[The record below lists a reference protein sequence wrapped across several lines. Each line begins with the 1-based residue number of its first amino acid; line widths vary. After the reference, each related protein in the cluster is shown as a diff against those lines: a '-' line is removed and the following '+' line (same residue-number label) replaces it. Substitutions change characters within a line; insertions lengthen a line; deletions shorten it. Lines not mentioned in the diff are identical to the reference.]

1 MSFMGGAV
9 LIRRAAYL
17 EVSGYDPVFFMGG
30 EEETLAHKL
39 VRTGWHLRYLPEV
52 VMRHYPSVA
61 NAPHLRAHG
70 MRNTLWNAWLHR
82 RAFSAV
88 RWTVFTLVDTPKNI
102 DWLRGAAMAVKGIR
116 WVARQ
121 RRPMSPQLDATL
133 TVLDRRRF
141 ADRRSLFNR
150 IDPVRSRGRDGQVV
164 KTDQRTSSP
173 R

>member
-1 MSFMGGAV
+1 LAVLNARIPVGEQGRLDAISMEMADSPLPERVGIPGAVLMSFMGGAV

-17 EVSGYDPVFFMGG
+17 EVGGYDPVFFMGG

-82 RAFSAV
+82 RGSA
-88 RWTVFTLVDTPKNI
+88 RCGGLCSPLSTHRKTVTGCGELS
-102 DWLRGAAMAVKGIR
+102 WR
-116 WVARQ
+116 
-121 RRPMSPQLDATL
+121 
-133 TVLDRRRF
+133 
-141 ADRRSLFNR
+141 
-150 IDPVRSRGRDGQVV
+150 
-164 KTDQRTSSP
+164 
-173 R
+173 

>member
-70 MRNTLWNAWLHR
+70 MRNTLWNGVAAPPR
-82 RAFSAV
+82 
-88 RWTVFTLVDTPKNI
+88 I
-102 DWLRGAAMAVKGIR
+102 QRGAVDR
-116 WVARQ
+116 VHPCRHPEERRLVAGCRHGGE
-121 RRPMSPQLDATL
+121 RNPVGGSATPADESPARCDAHCY
-133 TVLDRRRF
+133 RRRF

-150 IDPVRSRGRDGQVV
+150 IDPVRSRASDGHVE
-164 KTDQRTSSP
+164 KYDQRTSSP